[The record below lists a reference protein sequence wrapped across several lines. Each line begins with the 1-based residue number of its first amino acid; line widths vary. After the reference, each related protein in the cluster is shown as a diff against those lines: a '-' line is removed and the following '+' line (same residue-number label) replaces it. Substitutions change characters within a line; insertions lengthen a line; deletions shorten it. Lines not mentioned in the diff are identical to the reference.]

1 MISRVGKHKNPYLY
15 DRFCDLH
22 GRELKPCRGAEV
34 WGLHPNPL
42 TPPSSG
48 LGMAS
53 GHVIGDVIAR
63 RIRPIRYSAERS
75 GIRTRV
81 RPDLYSEVYL
91 YCLDEFA
98 CCAHQHR
105 MLVRREKAIA
115 LLSDRSCLPVSASLH
130 AILRQTEHIFGL
142 GCSGGE

>member
-1 MISRVGKHKNPYLY
+1 M
-15 DRFCDLH
+15 
-22 GRELKPCRGAEV
+22 
-34 WGLHPNPL
+34 HPNPL
-42 TPPSSG
+42 TPQSSG
-48 LGMAS
+48 LGMAT
-53 GHVIGDVIAR
+53 GHVIGDVIAQ
-63 RIRPIRYSAERS
+63 RIRISHYSAERS

-105 MLVRREKAIA
+105 MLVRHEKAIA

>member
-1 MISRVGKHKNPYLY
+1 MISRVSKHKYPHLY

-22 GRELKPCRGAEV
+22 GRELKPCLGAEV

-48 LGMAS
+48 LGMAT

-63 RIRPIRYSAERS
+63 RIRISGYSAEHS

-105 MLVRREKAIA
+105 TLVRREKAIA
-115 LLSDRSCLPVSASLH
+115 LLSDRS
-130 AILRQTEHIFGL
+130 
-142 GCSGGE
+142 